1 MHRGTFAPVQDAKL
15 DAAPIG
21 GTAHQTVQG
30 IDLTNQ
36 MTLAEAANGRIARH
50 RAHGGETVGQECGFG
65 AHPRGCGRGFTA
77 GVTPTDHNDVER
89 IHQ

>member
-1 MHRGTFAPVQDAKL
+1 
-15 DAAPIG
+15 
-21 GTAHQTVQG
+21 
-30 IDLTNQ
+30 